1 MFTRMCADRFRG
13 ARTRVG
19 ETDYPRQVTRE
30 PAPAP
35 FAQVRPLLVTAREL
49 VSDVVNLPTP
59 VILDV
64 RWQLGDSRGRE
75 HYYSGHIPGAQYID
89 LPTELAGTRNVRE
102 GRNPLPSPDDF
113 EAALRRAG
121 VNNDSRVVI
130 YDDLGNTSAA
140 RAWWL
145 MRWAGKEN
153 VYLLDGGL
161 KAWIAEGED
170 LAVGPGNPVE
180 RGDFTFDLDHMRTV
194 DIDETAAWPGE
205 GVLIDVRGPERYAGH
220 IEPMDSR
227 AGHIPGAINLP
238 TESFLDDRGRFL
250 PAERIREMLADVG
263 VTSGKE
269 TVVYCGS
276 GIHACH
282 ALAAMEVAGLEA
294 GRLFPGSW
302 SQWSADRRRPIA
314 IGEAPR

>member
-1 MFTRMCADRFRG
+1 M
-13 ARTRVG
+13 
-19 ETDYPRQVTRE
+19 TRE
-30 PAPAP
+30 PAPDT
-35 FAQVRPLLVTAREL
+35 QVSPLLVTAREL
-49 VSDVVNLPTP
+49 INDVANLPTP

-89 LPTELAGTRNVRE
+89 LSSDLAGQRNVRE
-102 GRNPLPSPDDF
+102 GRHPLPSPEDL
-113 EAALRRAG
+113 ENSLRRAG
-121 VNNDSRVVI
+121 VNNDDRVVI

-180 RGDFTFDLDHMRTV
+180 RGDFTFELDHMRTA
-194 DIDETAAWPGE
+194 DIDQTEASPSE
-205 GVLIDVRGPERYAGH
+205 GVLLDVRTAERYAGH
-220 IEPMDSR
+220 TEPMDSR

-238 TESFLDDRGRFL
+238 TASFLDDRGRFL
-250 PAERIREMLADVG
+250 PAERIREMFADIG
-263 VTSGKE
+263 VTSGQN

-302 SQWSADRRRPIA
+302 SQWSADRKRPIA
-314 IGEAPR
+314 IGETRR

>member
-1 MFTRMCADRFRG
+1 M
-13 ARTRVG
+13 
-19 ETDYPRQVTRE
+19 TRE

-35 FAQVRPLLVTAREL
+35 ATKVSPLLVTAREL
-49 VSDVVNLPTP
+49 ISDVANLPTP

-64 RWQLGDSRGRE
+64 RWQLGDTRGRE

-89 LPTELAGTRNVRE
+89 LSSDLAGQRNVRE
-102 GRNPLPSPDDF
+102 GRHPLPSPEDF
-113 EAALRRAG
+113 ETSLRRAG
-121 VNNDSRVVI
+121 VNNDDRVVI

-153 VYLLDGGL
+153 VFLLDGGL

-180 RGDFTFDLDHMRTV
+180 RGDFTFELDHMRTA
-194 DIDETAAWPGE
+194 DIDETEASPAR
-205 GVLIDVRGPERYAGH
+205 GVLMDVRSPERYAGRT
-220 IEPMDSR
+220 EPMDSR

-238 TESFLDDRGRFL
+238 TASFLDDRGRFL
-250 PAERIREMLADVG
+250 PAERIRQMLADIG
-263 VTSGKE
+263 VTSGQD

-276 GIHACH
+276 GIHSCH

-302 SQWSADRRRPIA
+302 SQWSADRKRPIA
-314 IGEAPR
+314 IGESPR

>member
-1 MFTRMCADRFRG
+1 MTS
-13 ARTRVG
+13 
-19 ETDYPRQVTRE
+19 E
-30 PAPAP
+30 PAPVLD
-35 FAQVRPLLVTAREL
+35 AQVRPLLVSAREL
-49 VSDVVNLPTP
+49 IGDVPTIPPP

-64 RWQLGDSRGRE
+64 RWQLGDTRGRE

-89 LPTELAGTRNVRE
+89 LPTELAAPRNVRE
-102 GRNPLPSPDDF
+102 GRNPLPSHDEF
-113 EAALRRAG
+113 EEALRRAG
-121 VNNDSRVVI
+121 IDNDSRVVI
-130 YDDLGNTSAA
+130 YDDSGNTSAA

-145 MRWAGKEN
+145 MRWAGKQD

-194 DIDETAAWPGE
+194 DIDRTASWPGE
-205 GVLIDVRGPERYAGH
+205 GVLIDVRAAERYAGLT
-220 IEPMDSR
+220 EPMDSR

-238 TESFLDDRGRFL
+238 TTSFLDDRGRFL
-250 PAERIREMLADVG
+250 PAERLRQMFADIG
-263 VTSGKE
+263 VTSGQD

-314 IGEAPR
+314 LGDKP

>member
-1 MFTRMCADRFRG
+1 MTSN
-13 ARTRVG
+13 
-19 ETDYPRQVTRE
+19 
-30 PAPAP
+30 PAPVP
-35 FAQVRPLLVTAREL
+35 DTQVSPLLVTAREL
-49 VSDVVNLPTP
+49 ISDVASLPTP

-64 RWQLGDSRGRE
+64 RWRLGDARGRE

-89 LPTELAGTRNVRE
+89 LPTELSGQRNVRE
-102 GRNPLPSPDDF
+102 GRHPLPSHDDF
-113 EAALRRAG
+113 EEALRRAG
-121 VNNDSRVVI
+121 VHNDSRVVI
-130 YDDLGNTSAA
+130 YDDSGNTSAA

-180 RGDFTFDLDHMRTV
+180 RGDFTFALDHMRTA
-194 DIDETAAWPGE
+194 DIDETEVSPAE
-205 GVLIDVRGPERYAGH
+205 GVLIDVRAAERYAGH
-220 IEPMDSR
+220 TEPMDSR
-227 AGHIPGAINLP
+227 AGHIPGAVNLP
-238 TESFLDDRGRFL
+238 TASFLDESGRFL
-250 PAERIREMLADVG
+250 PAERLRQMFADVG
-263 VTSGKE
+263 VTSGRD

-282 ALAAMEVAGLEA
+282 ALAAMEIAGIEA

-302 SQWSADRRRPIA
+302 SQWSADRKRPIA
-314 IGEAPR
+314 LGENPR

>member
-1 MFTRMCADRFRG
+1 MTRD
-13 ARTRVG
+13 
-19 ETDYPRQVTRE
+19 
-30 PAPAP
+30 PAPATDT
-35 FAQVRPLLVTAREL
+35 QVSPLLVTAREL
-49 VSDVVNLPTP
+49 IADVATLPPP

-64 RWQLGDSRGRE
+64 RWQLGDPNGRE
-75 HYYSGHIPGAQYID
+75 HYYSGHIPGAQYVD
-89 LPTELAGTRNVRE
+89 LTSDLAGQRNVRE
-102 GRNPLPSPDDF
+102 GRHPLPTPEDF
-113 EAALRRAG
+113 EAALRRVG
-121 VNNDSRVVI
+121 INNDDRVVI
-130 YDDLGNTSAA
+130 YDDCGSTSAA

-145 MRWAGKEN
+145 MRWAGKQD

-180 RGDFTFDLDHMRTV
+180 RGDFTFELDHMRTA
-194 DIDETAAWPGE
+194 DIDQTAATPDE
-205 GVLIDVRGPERYAGH
+205 GVLVDVRAAERYAGH
-220 IEPMDSR
+220 TEPMDSR

-238 TESFLDDRGRFL
+238 TTSFLDERGRFL
-250 PAERIREMLADVG
+250 PAERIRAMFADIG
-263 VTSGKE
+263 VTSGQD